1 MPRISDVLA
10 NNRSATQMP
19 GMTGAEAVRTP
30 TFWRLAINLFLVGAA
45 MGVAIAPIAHSSPT
59 AGVSSDTD
67 TVGGIL
73 PSVCRDRDAARRNRS
88 RGKGI
93 RSLSCCLAI
102 GHAILRGDLT
112 YP

>member
-19 GMTGAEAVRTP
+19 GLTGAEAVRTP

-59 AGVSSDTD
+59 AGVSS
-67 TVGGIL
+67 GASYL
-73 PSVCRDRDAARRNRS
+73 RCA
-88 RGKGI
+88 
-93 RSLSCCLAI
+93 AI
-102 GHAILRGDLT
+102 GTLLVGIGLGGRGFDRSPVVSLLGMRSFGEI
-112 YP
+112 